1 MKSKLIILF
10 LQPVLGF
17 AQFMPFGGKYPEA
30 NLRIKVTAED
40 GTPMSAVKI
49 AGAFSVKEAEAFTNH
64 QGEVELISPSATVA
78 GAYGILDGYYES
90 YTGFSFTGVKHDD
103 PKKTRWFP
111 WPVERTLILRKIG
124 NPVPLFAVHE
134 METEMPQIGTAGFD
148 LEKRDWVAPHGRGVT
163 SDLVFTLTRQGDETR
178 GEATLKMSFSH
189 PGDGFVPINQVN
201 PGGSQL
207 RFPREAPETGYQ
219 TTWRE
224 WHWKWVNG
232 ESREELA
239 EGEKIYHELRKHRAK
254 VAPPVGYFL
263 RLRTE
268 LDKKGAVISARYARL
283 VCDPYRNGQMGGDL
297 EWKPEYHTKTTMMK
311 LTYYFNPTGSRNLE
325 FDMKQ
330 NLFKDL
336 PGEWKPLWP

>member
-1 MKSKLIILF
+1 MKTILT
-10 LQPVLGF
+10 LLALLPAICT
-17 AQFMPFGGKYPEA
+17 AQFIPSYPEA
-30 NLRIKVTAED
+30 NLKIKVTAED
-40 GTPMSAVKI
+40 GSPMSEVKVRGSFDSNQLD
-49 AGAFSVKEAEAFTNH
+49 ALTNDK
-64 QGEVELISPSATVA
+64 GEVKFISPSDNTA
-78 GAYGILDGYYES
+78 GAYSIPDGYYES
-90 YTGFSFTGVKHDD
+90 HTGVHLSEIKMDHAN
-103 PKKTRWFP
+103 KARWFP

-134 METEMPQIGTAGFD
+134 METEMPHIGTAGFD

-189 PGDGFVPINQVN
+189 PGDGFVPIDQVN